1 MPRPKVLI
9 VKKLYSD
16 DEIKS
21 KEGQWFEECDIKYP
35 IVRSNTDVYRL
46 DDEGNRHLLLKF
58 RKNVIPDKLIKI
70 GWDSYKDLAKA
81 SRGRGASAGPIDTN
95 SQYWGNV
102 NWLILKNGQLVI

>member
-1 MPRPKVLI
+1 MPRPKVLV

-21 KEGQWFEECDIKYP
+21 KEGQWFEESDIKYP
-35 IVRSNTDVYRL
+35 IISSNTDVYRL

-58 RKNVIPDKLIKI
+58 RKNVIPDSLIKT

-81 SRGRGASAGPIDTN
+81 SRGRGAQLDP
-95 SQYWGNV
+95 
-102 NWLILKNGQLVI
+102 LIQIANIGET